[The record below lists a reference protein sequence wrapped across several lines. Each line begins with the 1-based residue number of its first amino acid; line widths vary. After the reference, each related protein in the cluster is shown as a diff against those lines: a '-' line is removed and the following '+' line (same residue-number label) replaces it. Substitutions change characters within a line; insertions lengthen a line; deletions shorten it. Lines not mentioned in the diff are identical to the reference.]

1 MKTRLEKGG
10 GERGRRL
17 VVTSVIKYPDTRFRF
32 RSRCNGGFVFD
43 IVYLQKKTSKA
54 WKKHR
59 ERRRKTEI

>member
-32 RSRCNGGFVFD
+32 RSRCNGGLVLD
-43 IVYLQKKTSKA
+43 IVYLKK
-54 WKKHR
+54 KK
-59 ERRRKTEI
+59 RKKDFQSMEET